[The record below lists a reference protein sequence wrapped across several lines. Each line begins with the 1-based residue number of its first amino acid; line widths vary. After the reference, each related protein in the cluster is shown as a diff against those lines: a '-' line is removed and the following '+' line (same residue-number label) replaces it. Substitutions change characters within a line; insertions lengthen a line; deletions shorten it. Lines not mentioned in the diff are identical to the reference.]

1 MDANAPVALVT
12 AASKGMGAACARE
25 LARRGWRV
33 ALMAR
38 GEGVEALAAE
48 LAGIAIRGDTSSDD
62 DLGRAVQATLDA
74 YGRIDGVVNNTGH
87 PPKGPLLELR
97 DADWHAGMDLVLLN
111 VVRMARHA
119 TPPMLARGRG
129 AFVNISTFAA
139 YEPDARFPISSCLR
153 AALGGF
159 AKLYAD
165 QYAAKGI
172 RMNNLLPG
180 FVDTHGVDEKVRET
194 IPARRYGAAAEIAS
208 TVAFL
213 LSDEAGYLT
222 GQNLRVD
229 GGLTRSV

>member
-1 MDANAPVALVT
+1 MSMDAPVAIVT

-38 GEGVEALAAE
+38 GEEVEALARE
-48 LAGIAIRGDTSSDD
+48 LGGIAIRGSTSSDD
-62 DLGRAVQATLDA
+62 DLGRTVQATLDA
-74 YGRIDGVVNNTGH
+74 WGRIDGVVNNTGH
-87 PPKGPLLELR
+87 PPKGKLLALT
-97 DADWHAGMDLVLLN
+97 DDDWRAGLDLVLLN

-139 YEPDARFPISSCLR
+139 FEPDARFPISSCLR

-165 QYAAKGI
+165 QHAAAGL

-180 FVDTHGVDEKVRET
+180 FIDTHGVDEAVRAT
-194 IPARRYGAAAEIAS
+194 IPAKRYGSTAEIAA

-213 LSDEAGYLT
+213 LSDDAGYLT

-229 GGLTRSV
+229 GGVTRSV

>member
-1 MDANAPVALVT
+1 MIPVAIVT

-38 GEGVEALAAE
+38 GEEVEALARE
-48 LAGIAIRGDTSSDD
+48 LGGIAIRGSTSSDA
-62 DLGRAVQATLDA
+62 DLGRTVQATLDA
-74 YGRIDGVVNNTGH
+74 WGRIDGVVNNTGH
-87 PPKGPLLELR
+87 PPKGKLLALT
-97 DADWHAGMDLVLLN
+97 DDDWRAGLDLVLLN

-139 YEPDARFPISSCLR
+139 FEPDARFPISSCLR

-165 QYAAKGI
+165 QHAAAGL

-180 FVDTHGVDEKVRET
+180 FIDTHGVDEAVRAT
-194 IPARRYGAAAEIAS
+194 IPAKRYGSTAEIAA

-213 LSDEAGYLT
+213 LSDDAGYLT

-229 GGLTRSV
+229 GGVTRSV